1 MHCVKTH
8 YPRSREEA
16 VVRCSEWLSKGAVF
30 VDTETTGL
38 NKDDEIIENCIVDAY
53 GAILLDSLVKPTKPI
68 PPEATMINGITNK
81 DVMRAPK
88 WPTLYDKVRIIL
100 EGRLV
105 IAYNSAFDRVWF
117 VKLTRNTDLPKS
129 MLPGSAP

>member
-1 MHCVKTH
+1 MKTH

-16 VVRCSEWLSKGAVF
+16 VVRCREWLSKGAVF

-38 NKDDEIIENCIVDAY
+38 NKDDEIIENYIVDAY

-88 WPTLYDKVRIIL
+88 
-100 EGRLV
+100 
-105 IAYNSAFDRVWF
+105 
-117 VKLTRNTDLPKS
+117 
-129 MLPGSAP
+129 

>member
-1 MHCVKTH
+1 
-8 YPRSREEA
+8 
-16 VVRCSEWLSKGAVF
+16 
-30 VDTETTGL
+30 
-38 NKDDEIIENCIVDAY
+38 
-53 GAILLDSLVKPTKPI
+53 
-68 PPEATMINGITNK
+68 MINGITNK